1 MGHAY
6 IKESDTFSTSQ
17 NGTVPKPSASDVS
30 NNKVLKADG
39 TWVAQSGGGGGGS
52 SHNYSYTEQVMGTWI
67 DGKPLYEKTIEISS
81 LALST
86 QGVLGY
92 YGRVNIPDYIS
103 NVSKI
108 WLQPNSYYLLNDAQ
122 RGFLFWADEG
132 NGYLDIFVEYN
143 RSNKDCVLVLQYTKT
158 TD

>member
-67 DGKPLYEKTIEISS
+67 DGKTE
-81 LALST
+81 
-86 QGVLGY
+86 GV
-92 YGRVNIPDYIS
+92 IPITHP
-103 NVSKI
+103 VFMQ
-108 WLQPNSYYLLNDAQ
+108 LM
-122 RGFLFWADEG
+122 
-132 NGYLDIFVEYN
+132 NG
-143 RSNKDCVLVLQYTKT
+143 K
-158 TD
+158 